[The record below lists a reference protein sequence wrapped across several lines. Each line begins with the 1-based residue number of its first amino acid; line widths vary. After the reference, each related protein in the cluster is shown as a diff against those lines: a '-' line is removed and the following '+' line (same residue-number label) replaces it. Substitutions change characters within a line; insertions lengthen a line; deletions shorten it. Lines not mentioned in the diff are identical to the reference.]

1 MPPSAAASDPKF
13 HNRRSKWRSEFKIL
27 IQIRT
32 AGSRLY
38 NNYLSLYYIEIAG
51 FSGTLRANARC
62 FIGGARLIFANDLGD
77 PEGPVALP
85 DGTWLVVEGT
95 AERGCVTQI
104 SSDGKRKRIIQ
115 KTGLPNGLA
124 VDRHGVIWVAESDT
138 PSLVRLTMEGKA
150 EVVATSCDGQP
161 FLFPNDLC
169 FGPDGTLYLTDSG
182 IRVLDFCPGNN
193 IRPDFMS
200 LKYDGRVYRVDVG
213 SGKVTLLDDG
223 LKFTNGIAFGPDSLL
238 YVNETITG
246 NIYRYE
252 MENGPIAGPRRTF
265 GNVIRPDAPPGFIGP
280 DGMAFSADG
289 RLYVAVFGQHDVTV
303 LGKDGKVAERIETV
317 GNLPTNVAFA
327 LPGNKR
333 IAITEYEYG
342 QLEMY
347 DVPTD
352 GLPLWS

>member
-1 MPPSAAASDPKF
+1 M
-13 HNRRSKWRSEFKIL
+13 
-27 IQIRT
+27 
-32 AGSRLY
+32 
-38 NNYLSLYYIEIAG
+38 
-51 FSGTLRANARC
+51 
-62 FIGGARLIFANDLGD
+62 IFATDLGD

-104 SSDGKRKRIIQ
+104 SSDGKSKRIVQ

-124 VDRHGVIWVAESDT
+124 VDRNGVIWVAESKE

-150 EVVATSCDGQP
+150 EVVATSCEGQP

-169 FGPDGTLYLTDSG
+169 FGPDGALYLTDSG
-182 IRVLDFCPGNN
+182 ITVPEFCPGNV
-193 IRPDFMS
+193 IRPDYMS
-200 LKYDGRVYRVDVG
+200 LNYDGRVYRVDVG
-213 SGKVTLLDDG
+213 SGKVEQLDSG
-223 LKFTNGIAFGPDSLL
+223 ILFTNGIAFGPDHLM

-246 NIYRYE
+246 NIYRYGVQ
-252 MENGPIAGPRRTF
+252 NGAVAGPRTVF
-265 GNVIRPDAPPGFIGP
+265 GNVIRPDSPAGFKGP

-289 RLYVAVFGQHDVTV
+289 RLYVTVYGQHDIIV
-303 LGKDGKVAERIETV
+303 LGKDGEVVERIEAS

-333 IAITEYEYG
+333 IAVTEYEHG

>member
-1 MPPSAAASDPKF
+1 M
-13 HNRRSKWRSEFKIL
+13 
-27 IQIRT
+27 
-32 AGSRLY
+32 
-38 NNYLSLYYIEIAG
+38 
-51 FSGTLRANARC
+51 
-62 FIGGARLIFANDLGD
+62 IFTTGLGD

-104 SSDGKRKRIIQ
+104 SSDGKSKRIIQ

-124 VDRHGVIWVAESDT
+124 VDRHGVVWVAESKV

-150 EVVATSCDGQP
+150 EVVATSCEGQP

-169 FGPDGTLYLTDSG
+169 FGPDGALYLTDSG
-182 IRVLDFCPGNN
+182 ITVPEFCPGNV
-193 IRPDFMS
+193 IRPDYMS
-200 LKYDGRVYRVDVG
+200 LHYDGRVYRIDVG
-213 SGKVTLLDDG
+213 SGKVELLDNG
-223 LKFTNGIAFGPDSLL
+223 ILFTNGIAFGPDKLL

-252 MENGPIAGPRRTF
+252 AENGSVVGPRITF
-265 GNVIRPDAPPGFIGP
+265 GNVIRSDAPAGFKGP

-289 RLYVAVFGQHDVTV
+289 RLYVAVFGQHDLIV
-303 LGKDGKVAERIETV
+303 LGRNGEVVERIEAE

-333 IAITEYEYG
+333 IAVTEYEHG

-347 DVPTD
+347 DVETD

>member
-1 MPPSAAASDPKF
+1 
-13 HNRRSKWRSEFKIL
+13 
-27 IQIRT
+27 
-32 AGSRLY
+32 
-38 NNYLSLYYIEIAG
+38 
-51 FSGTLRANARC
+51 
-62 FIGGARLIFANDLGD
+62 LIFATDLGD

-104 SSDGKRKRIIQ
+104 SADGKTKRIIQ

-124 VDRHGVIWVAESDT
+124 VDRQGVIWVAESKV

-150 EVVATSCDGQP
+150 EVVATSCEGQP

-169 FGPDGTLYLTDSG
+169 FGPDGALYLTDSG
-182 IRVLDFCPGNN
+182 ITVPNFCPGNV
-193 IRPDFMS
+193 IRPDYMS
-200 LKYDGRVYRVDVG
+200 LHYDGRVYRVDVG
-213 SGKVTLLDDG
+213 SGKVEQLDNG
-223 LKFTNGIAFGPDSLL
+223 ILFTNGIAFGPDNLL

-246 NIYRYE
+246 NIYRYQV
-252 MENGPIAGPRRTF
+252 ENGTAAGPRSIF
-265 GNVIRPDAPPGFIGP
+265 GNVIRPDAPPGFKGP

-289 RLYVAVFGQHDVTV
+289 RLYVAVFGQHDIIV
-303 LGKDGKVAERIETV
+303 LGNGGEVVERIEAT

-333 IAITEYEYG
+333 IAVTEYEHG

-347 DVPTD
+347 DVSTD

>member
-1 MPPSAAASDPKF
+1 M
-13 HNRRSKWRSEFKIL
+13 
-27 IQIRT
+27 
-32 AGSRLY
+32 
-38 NNYLSLYYIEIAG
+38 
-51 FSGTLRANARC
+51 
-62 FIGGARLIFANDLGD
+62 IFASDLGD

-104 SSDGKRKRIIQ
+104 SADGKTKRVIQ

-124 VDRHGVIWVAESDT
+124 VDRDGVIWVAESKV
-138 PSLVRLTMEGKA
+138 PSLVRLTMDGKA
-150 EVVATSCDGQP
+150 EVVATSCDGTP

-169 FGPDGTLYLTDSG
+169 FGPDGALYLTDSG
-182 IRVLDFCPGNN
+182 ITVAEFCPGNK
-193 IRPDFMS
+193 IRSDYMS
-200 LKYDGRVYRVDVG
+200 LKYDGRVFRVDVRTG
-213 SGKVTLLDDG
+213 NAKQLDNG
-223 LKFTNGIAFGPDSLL
+223 MMLTNGIAFGPDGLL

-246 NIYRYE
+246 NVYRYGIKDG
-252 MENGPIAGPRRTF
+252 NVVGPRTLF
-265 GNVIRPDAPPGFIGP
+265 GNVIRSDAPPGFKGP
-280 DGMAFSADG
+280 DGMAFSGDG
-289 RLYVAVFGQHDVTV
+289 RLYVTVFGQHDMIV
-303 LGKDGKVAERIETV
+303 LGRDGEVVERIETV

-333 IAITEYEYG
+333 IAVTEYEFG